1 MRDDHRGQ
9 CLYCGLEIPSVSDF
23 CSISCEAYFSCLGSE
38 DLHEEP
44 KNNIDAYGI
53 FTVDLWASGNFTI
66 DTIRN
71 MDEKEG
77 AFKSL
82 AIMSLGAAGETGEV
96 IEHVKKFLR
105 DGNLDLEALKL
116 ELGDM
121 VYYWA
126 RLCKF
131 FNLEPSEVIAA
142 NVRKLESRKAR
153 GTIRGSGD
161 NR

>member
-9 CLYCGLEIPSVSDF
+9 CLYCGLYIPSGSDF
-23 CSISCEAYFSCLGSE
+23 CSVSCEAYFSCLGSE

-82 AIMSLGAAGETGEV
+82 AI
-96 IEHVKKFLR
+96 
-105 DGNLDLEALKL
+105 
-116 ELGDM
+116 
-121 VYYWA
+121 
-126 RLCKF
+126 